1 MEIYVQQF
9 LLFLVIFARITAL
22 VVVAPVFGHKSIPV
36 QVKAGLGTLLTFIL
50 YPMISQHP
58 VVVDLELIP
67 FFILVIR
74 EVMVGVLLGFGLGIL
89 FSGIQYAG
97 ELISFSIGLSVA
109 TMFSSDDNQQTPV
122 IGEFMSLFAMLIFL
136 LLNGHHFVLEALRLT
151 YGAVPIGTFGF
162 SQPLFERF
170 VTLGSMMFVVA
181 VKISAPVMVA
191 EFLTNVGLSIMARVM
206 PQMNVF
212 VVSFPLSIGVGLVV
226 LFSSAPFMVFIFK
239 KLLLG
244 FEDNIVELVKV
255 L

>member
-22 VVVAPVFGHKSIPV
+22 VVVAPFFGHQGVPV
-36 QVKAGLGTLLTFIL
+36 QVKAGLGTLLSFIL

-58 VVVDLELIP
+58 APVDLELLP
-67 FFILVIR
+67 FFVLVLQ

-97 ELISFSIGLSVA
+97 ELISFNIGLSVA
-109 TMFSSDDNQQTPV
+109 TMFSADENQQSP
-122 IGEFMSLFAMLIFL
+122 IISEFVSLFAMLVFL
-136 LLNGHHFVLEALRLT
+136 LLNGHHFVLQALRLT
-151 YGAVPIGTFGF
+151 YDTVPIGTFAFSKPLADHIVGF
-162 SQPLFERF
+162 
-170 VTLGSMMFVVA
+170 GSMMFVVA
-181 VKISAPVMVA
+181 VKIAAPVMVA

-206 PQMNVF
+206 PQANVF
-212 VVSFPLSIGVGLVV
+212 IVSFPLSIGVGLIV
-226 LFSSAPFMVFIFK
+226 LFSSAPFMLFVFK

-244 FEDNIVELVKV
+244 FEDNILELVKV